1 MGPKP
6 CESLRRCDGVC
17 SAVFSVAVVVVERT
31 DTRADS
37 DVRAALS
44 LTSWLNLGKLQ
55 SPFLFF
61 GFFFLCLFYLLGD
74 DMAKQIQIQLLF
86 NNFIQSQWRLW
97 IDYINSIISIQL
109 KPMRPTTNIYA

>member
-61 GFFFLCLFYLLGD
+61 GFFFFMSFLFIG
-74 DMAKQIQIQLLF
+74 
-86 NNFIQSQWRLW
+86 
-97 IDYINSIISIQL
+97 
-109 KPMRPTTNIYA
+109 